1 MIKIRLT
8 LRILAL
14 TTLTLAFAAVAQA
27 QATRTW
33 VSGVGDDANPC
44 SRTAP
49 CKTFAGAISKTFIG
63 GEIDAL
69 DPGGFGTVTITKSIT
84 IDGCCITSILA
95 SGTNGVNVNIA
106 PNANDPERR
115 VTLRHLT
122 INGTGS
128 SGAVGQRTGL
138 RAINYTQGLAV
149 HVENC
154 FIQNFTQEGIFMS
167 HTVSGGTLH
176 VKDTNIT
183 NCNVGISIA
192 TSTGF
197 VVANMDHVRLEKMTS
212 HGLSIGTHGHAHVN
226 NCYIAFNGGD
236 GVSMAAGVTD
246 GTVNLESTF
255 IASNQFGAGVRNG
268 GTGSIIDLSNTSIM
282 QNGTGIASSSGAAG
296 GGVNSHGNNQISGNV
311 AAGTAPNPVGQQ

>member
-1 MIKIRLT
+1 MFTRT
-8 LRILAL
+8 TILNVLGVAIL
-14 TTLTLAFAAVAQA
+14 IAVASSMANA

-95 SGTNGVNVNIA
+95 SGTNGVNINIA

-122 INGTGS
+122 INGTGA

-138 RAINYTQGLAV
+138 KGINYTQGLTL

-154 FIQNFTQEGIFMS
+154 FIQNFTQEGILMS
-167 HTVSGGTLH
+167 HSASGGTLH
-176 VKDTNIT
+176 VKDTNVT
-183 NCNVGISIA
+183 NCNVGISMT

-197 VVANMDHVRLEKMTS
+197 VVANMDHVRIEKMTS
-212 HGLSIGTHGHAHVN
+212 HGLVVNNHGHAHVN

-236 GVSMAAGVTD
+236 GLNIGATVAD

-255 IASNQFGAGVRNG
+255 IASNGAAGIRNG
-268 GTGSIIDLSNTSIM
+268 TTGSIIDISNTSIM
-282 QNGTGIASSSGAAG
+282 QNATGIASGSGAAG
-296 GGVNSHGNNQISGNV
+296 GGVNSHGNNQISGNT
-311 AAGTAPNPVGQQ
+311 AAGTTPNPVGQQ